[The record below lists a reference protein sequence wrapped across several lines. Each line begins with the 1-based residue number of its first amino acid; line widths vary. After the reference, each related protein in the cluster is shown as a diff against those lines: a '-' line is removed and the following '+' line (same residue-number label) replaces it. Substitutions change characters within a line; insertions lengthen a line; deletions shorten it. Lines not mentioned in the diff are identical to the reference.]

1 MQRTVLALIL
11 STALVAIG
19 FVVARAPS
27 AVGEESLVAAAEL
40 STTTAE
46 DQTTSTGGATTT
58 DRPEARTSSSDDPE
72 GAALRAGRIER
83 TSTTVPT
90 EKTTTVVAATTP
102 TTAAAVATTTTTK
115 PPNNAKPP
123 TIASG
128 LTIPATVTY
137 PGGLKAAGGYSMVS
151 SNAETGVIWWSTPY
165 LGTNLPYLPGSQWV
179 AGDREGY
186 RCAYGFVM
194 GADGSIDGRFAFVRP
209 PDQAYAKV
217 NDTYMAEGQRYL
229 DGTPYTGGGME
240 ISDEDCTDV
249 LSPID
254 YEGACRSVD
263 ERPRVA
269 YFDGSGNVLDIRDY
283 THTEANNVNFN
294 LHGFNGSRATV
305 IACEDGLVGMI
316 VYYDAMGDGKVSVD
330 FKGTGPYK

>member
-1 MQRTVLALIL
+1 MQRTILALIL

-19 FVVARAPS
+19 FVVNRTPTGVEDEAPMAAS
-27 AVGEESLVAAAEL
+27 AL
-40 STTTAE
+40 STTTSEA
-46 DQTTSTGGATTT
+46 QSTTT
-58 DRPEARTSSSDDPE
+58 ERTQLSTSSTEAEPATLQME
-72 GAALRAGRIER
+72 P
-83 TSTTVPT
+83 TSTTVETTP
-90 EKTTTVVAATTP
+90 TTVVATTP
-102 TTAAAVATTTTTK
+102 TTAATATTTPPTTTK
-115 PPNNAKPP
+115 PPNTAKPP

-128 LTIPATVTY
+128 LAIPATVTY
-137 PGGLKAAGGYSMVS
+137 PGGLKAAGGYTIIA
-151 SNAETGVIWWSTPY
+151 SNAETGTLWWETPY
-165 LGTNLPYLPGSQWV
+165 LGTNLPYLPGSKWI
-179 AGDREGY
+179 AGDRQGY
-186 RCAYGFVM
+186 GCGYGFVT

-217 NDTYMAEGQRYL
+217 NDRYMDEAQRYL
-229 DGTPYTGGGME
+229 DGTPYTGSGAE
-240 ISDEDCTDV
+240 ITDEDCNNV

-254 YEGACRSVD
+254 YEGACRSID

-269 YFDGSGNVLDIRDY
+269 FFDGNGHVLDIRDY

-316 VYYDAMGDGKVSVD
+316 VYYDAMGDGKISVD

>member
-1 MQRTVLALIL
+1 MQRTILALVL

-19 FVVARAPS
+19 FVVARTPS
-27 AVGEESLVAAAEL
+27 AVGEETLVAAAEL

-46 DQTTSTGGATTT
+46 DRTTSTDGATTT
-58 DRPEARTSSSDDPE
+58 RGTEASTTSSDDPAA
-72 GAALRAGRIER
+72 AALRVER
-83 TSTTVPT
+83 TSTTVRAERP
-90 EKTTTVVAATTP
+90 TTTAVPATTP
-102 TTAAAVATTTTTK
+102 TTVAAVATTTTK

-128 LTIPATVTY
+128 LAIPATVTY
-137 PGGLKAAGGYSMVS
+137 PGGLKAAGGYSITA

-229 DGTPYTGGGME
+229 DGTLTGQSGGE
-240 ISDEDCTDV
+240 ISEEDCTDV

-269 YFDGSGNVLDIRDY
+269 FFDGNGHVLDIRDY

-294 LHGFNGSRATV
+294 LHGFDGSRATV

-316 VYYDAMGDGKVSVD
+316 VYYDPMGDGKVSVD

>member
-1 MQRTVLALIL
+1 MQRTILALIL

-19 FVVARAPS
+19 FVVARTPAAVEDEAP
-27 AVGEESLVAAAEL
+27 VAAAEL

-46 DQTTSTGGATTT
+46 DRTTT
-58 DRPEARTSSSDDPE
+58 TERARPSSSSSE
-72 GAALRAGRIER
+72 AGAVELRTER
-83 TSTTVPT
+83 TSTTSMA
-90 EKTTTVVAATTP
+90 TTTTVAATTP
-102 TTAAAVATTTTTK
+102 TSAVAATAPPTTAAKATPTTK

-123 TIASG
+123 SIASG
-128 LTIPATVTY
+128 LSIPATVTY
-137 PGGLKAAGGYSMVS
+137 PGGLKAAGGYSITA
-151 SNAETGVIWWSTPY
+151 SNAETGVIWWTTDYP
-165 LGTNLPYLPGSQWV
+165 GTNLPYLPGSKWV

-186 RCAYGFVM
+186 RCAYGFVV
-194 GADGSIDGRFAFVRP
+194 GTDGNIDGRFAFVRP

-217 NDTYMAEGQRYL
+217 NDTYMAEGQLYL

-269 YFDGSGNVLDIRDY
+269 FFDGNGKVLDIRDY

-294 LHGFNGSRATV
+294 LHGFDGSRATV

>member
-1 MQRTVLALIL
+1 MQRTILALIL

-19 FVVARAPS
+19 FAVARTPS
-27 AVGEESLVAAAEL
+27 AVGDETQVAAAEP
-40 STTTAE
+40 SAAGAEDDTTTTERAE
-46 DQTTSTGGATTT
+46 A
-58 DRPEARTSSSDDPE
+58 AASSSSSEP
-72 GAALRAGRIER
+72 GTSALRAQRTPGTER
-83 TSTTVPT
+83 TSTTEQQERVR
-90 EKTTTVVAATTP
+90 TTTTVAATTP
-102 TTAAAVATTTTTK
+102 TTAAAAATTSTTK
-115 PPNNAKPP
+115 APNNSKPP

-128 LTIPATVTY
+128 LPIPATVTY
-137 PGGLKAAGGYSMVS
+137 PGGLKATGGYQITA
-151 SNAETGVIWWSTPY
+151 SNAETGVIWWTTPY

-186 RCAYGFVM
+186 RCGYGFVM

-240 ISDEDCTDV
+240 ISDEDCTNV

-269 YFDGSGNVLDIRDY
+269 YFDGSGQVLDIRDY
-283 THTEANNVNFN
+283 THTEGNNVNFN
-294 LHGFNGSRATV
+294 LHGFDGSRATV

-316 VYYDAMGDGKVSVD
+316 VYYDAMGDGKLSVD

>member
-1 MQRTVLALIL
+1 MQRTILALIL

-19 FVVARAPS
+19 FVVARTPADVEDDAPM
-27 AVGEESLVAAAEL
+27 AAAAISTPSEDRTTTTERAQPSSSSSEAEAVEL
-40 STTTAE
+40 RIEGTSTTLGSTTTTLAASTATSVAE
-46 DQTTSTGGATTT
+46 TTST
-58 DRPEARTSSSDDPE
+58 TSVS
-72 GAALRAGRIER
+72 
-83 TSTTVPT
+83 
-90 EKTTTVVAATTP
+90 
-102 TTAAAVATTTTTK
+102 TTTTTK

-128 LTIPATVTY
+128 PAIPATVTY
-137 PGGLKAAGGYSMVS
+137 PGGLKAAGGYSITA
-151 SNAETGVIWWSTPY
+151 SNADTGTVWWETPY
-165 LGTNLPYLPGSQWV
+165 LGTNLPYLAGSKWI

-186 RCAYGFVM
+186 RCAYGFVT
-194 GADGSIDGRFAFVRP
+194 GADGNIDGRFAFVRP
-209 PDQAYAKV
+209 PDQAYGKV
-217 NDTYMAEGQRYL
+217 NDKYMDEGQLYL
-229 DGTPYTGGGME
+229 DGTPYTGGGAE

-254 YEGACRSVD
+254 YDGACRSVD

-269 YFDGSGNVLDIRDY
+269 FFDGNGHVLDIRDY

-316 VYYDAMGDGKVSVD
+316 VYYDAMGDGKLSVD

>member
-1 MQRTVLALIL
+1 MQRTILALIL

-19 FVVARAPS
+19 FVVARTPS
-27 AVGEESLVAAAEL
+27 ATGEEAPLAATEL

-46 DQTTSTGGATTT
+46 DLPTTT
-58 DRPEARTSSSDDPE
+58 ERTQPSSSSSESEAVTLQVEP
-72 GAALRAGRIER
+72 
-83 TSTTVPT
+83 TSTTV
-90 EKTTTVVAATTP
+90 ESTTTTVAATTST
-102 TTAAAVATTTTTK
+102 TTATSTTATTK

-123 TIASG
+123 TIATG
-128 LTIPATVTY
+128 LAIPATVTY
-137 PGGLKAAGGYSMVS
+137 PGGLKAAGGYSITA
-151 SNAETGVIWWSTPY
+151 SNADTGVVWWEAPY
-165 LGTNLPYLPGSQWV
+165 LGTNLPYLPGSKWV

-186 RCAYGFVM
+186 RCSYGFVM

-209 PDQAYAKV
+209 PDQAYGKV
-217 NDTYMAEGQRYL
+217 NDRYMAEGQHYL

-240 ISDEDCTDV
+240 ISEEDCTNV

-269 YFDGSGNVLDIRDY
+269 FFDGNGQVLDIRDY

-316 VYYDAMGDGKVSVD
+316 VYYDALGDGKVSVD

>member
-1 MQRTVLALIL
+1 VRTR
-11 STALVAIG
+11 ST
-19 FVVARAPS
+19 PS
-27 AVGEESLVAAAEL
+27 
-40 STTTAE
+40 T
-46 DQTTSTGGATTT
+46 
-58 DRPEARTSSSDDPE
+58 
-72 GAALRAGRIER
+72 
-83 TSTTVPT
+83 
-90 EKTTTVVAATTP
+90 VAATTP
-102 TTAAAVATTTTTK
+102 TTAAAATTTTK
-115 PPNNAKPP
+115 PEPKPP

-128 LTIPATVTY
+128 LGIPATVTY
-137 PGGLKAAGGYSMVS
+137 PGGLKATGGYQITA
-151 SNAETGVIWWSTPY
+151 SNAETGVIWWTTPY
-165 LGTNLPYLPGSQWV
+165 LGTNLPYQPGSQWV

-186 RCAYGFVM
+186 RCGYGFVM

-229 DGTPYTGGGME
+229 DGSVYTGGGME
-240 ISDEDCTDV
+240 VSEEDCTDV

-269 YFDGSGNVLDIRDY
+269 FFDGSGNVLDIRDY

-305 IACEDGLVGMI
+305 IACEDDLVGMI
-316 VYYDAMGDGKVSVD
+316 IYYDAMGDGKVSVD
-330 FKGTGPYK
+330 FNGTGPYK